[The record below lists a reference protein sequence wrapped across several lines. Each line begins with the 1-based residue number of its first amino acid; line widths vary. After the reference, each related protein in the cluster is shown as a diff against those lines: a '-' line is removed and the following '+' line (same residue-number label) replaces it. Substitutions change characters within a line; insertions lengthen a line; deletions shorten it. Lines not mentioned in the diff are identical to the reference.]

1 MIFLLLI
8 VIISFNFTHWINHVS
23 EIRADYQK
31 KPACLKKKIHKNI
44 VKHAKTEV
52 NTTAAPASLKSLSIC
67 WAIVNDETAHGDAKV
82 R

>member
-1 MIFLLLI
+1 M
-8 VIISFNFTHWINHVS
+8 S
-23 EIRADYQK
+23 EICADYQK

-67 WAIVNDETAHGDAKV
+67 
-82 R
+82 